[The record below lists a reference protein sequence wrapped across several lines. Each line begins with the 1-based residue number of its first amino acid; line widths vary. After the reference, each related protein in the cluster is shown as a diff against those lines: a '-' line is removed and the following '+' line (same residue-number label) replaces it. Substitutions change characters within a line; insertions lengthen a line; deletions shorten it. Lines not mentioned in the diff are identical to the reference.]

1 MRKTINTTLT
11 LTSELA
17 AGLMVIAAANLA
29 LIYVLLS
36 ARHHVGPPTTD
47 LASNLPIVAIG
58 GIPYLATAAIITWT
72 LLSARAAP
80 GALDRVITISVI
92 SLPVLIFVGFWTGLV
107 SSMYVPPDG
116 SPPADA
122 LYVYQF
128 TFGAAVVA
136 DLTVLVLAIVT
147 YLRKSPDGDQ

>member
-1 MRKTINTTLT
+1 MRKTLT

-58 GIPYLATAAIITWT
+58 GSTSSP
-72 LLSARAAP
+72 LSPRSS
-80 GALDRVITISVI
+80 LISP
-92 SLPVLIFVGFWTGLV
+92 SW
-107 SSMYVPPDG
+107 SWRS
-116 SPPADA
+116 
-122 LYVYQF
+122 
-128 TFGAAVVA
+128 
-136 DLTVLVLAIVT
+136 
-147 YLRKSPDGDQ
+147 